1 MLYFWYLHQHP
12 CYRLIL
18 IQTTIVICSTKDVF
32 FLSRRNFV
40 EIYAMA
46 NCASESG
53 TILEQINKDVTKS
66 FFDMRCHQTLS
77 IDHFVYK
84 YETLNQ

>member
-1 MLYFWYLHQHP
+1 MDAVFLVSPPASMLQTYSHSNNNCYLLHE
-12 CYRLIL
+12 RW
-18 IQTTIVICSTKDVF
+18 VGF

-40 EIYAMA
+40 QIYAMT

-66 FFDMRCHQTLS
+66 LFLT
-77 IDHFVYK
+77 
-84 YETLNQ
+84 

>member
-1 MLYFWYLHQHP
+1 MGG
-12 CYRLIL
+12 
-18 IQTTIVICSTKDVF
+18 VF

-40 EIYAMA
+40 QIYAMA

-66 FFDMRCHQTLS
+66 FFDMRCHRTLS

-84 YETLNQ
+84 YEPLNQ